1 MTTMTDWQAK
11 YQNLLAVYLRQK
23 EANRQQKKGIDR
35 LRRKVEYYRQTTDN
49 LMNLIQKSD
58 NYDILYKEIPK
69 DYDGPK
75 PTPPP
80 VTEIEMLKKERD
92 HFKNRAISLAV
103 SLSFANQ
110 RLSALEGT
118 MKTTDDVVK
127 EYIKE
132 NTQTAP
138 DGPIEVED
146 TATGK
151 GTVKFKFDIRNE
163 VEAPQQ

>member
-75 PTPPP
+75 PTPPL

-103 SLSFANQ
+103 SSSFANQ
-110 RLSALEGT
+110 RLSVLESM
-118 MKTTDDVVK
+118 MKTTV
-127 EYIKE
+127 
-132 NTQTAP
+132 N
-138 DGPIEVED
+138 
-146 TATGK
+146 
-151 GTVKFKFDIRNE
+151 IRNE
-163 VEAPQQ
+163 VEAPL

>member
-1 MTTMTDWQAK
+1 
-11 YQNLLAVYLRQK
+11 
-23 EANRQQKKGIDR
+23 
-35 LRRKVEYYRQTTDN
+35 
-49 LMNLIQKSD
+49 MNLIQKSD

-118 MKTTDDVVK
+118 MKTTD
-127 EYIKE
+127 
-132 NTQTAP
+132 N
-138 DGPIEVED
+138 
-146 TATGK
+146 
-151 GTVKFKFDIRNE
+151 IRNE

>member
-35 LRRKVEYYRQTTDN
+35 LRKKVEYYRQTTTN
-49 LMNLIQKSD
+49 LMDLIQKSD
-58 NYDILYKEIPK
+58 NYDILYKGIPK

-75 PTPPP
+75 STPPL

-103 SLSFANQ
+103 SSSFANQ
-110 RLSALEGT
+110 RLSVLESM
-118 MKTTDDVVK
+118 MKTTV
-127 EYIKE
+127 
-132 NTQTAP
+132 N
-138 DGPIEVED
+138 
-146 TATGK
+146 
-151 GTVKFKFDIRNE
+151 IRNE
-163 VEAPQQ
+163 VEAPL